1 MPLWPTAA
9 AVGPSRR
16 DVVENNAR
24 DAMVELAFA
33 PWKLITA
40 GRLEEGLAISM
51 TPGLAEPLESPN
63 NFHR

>member
-1 MPLWPTAA
+1 M
-9 AVGPSRR
+9 
-16 DVVENNAR
+16 ENNAR